1 MCILLV
7 LYTWKGNPGH
17 LLVCRVCNSD
27 SDMRFV
33 VNRAILRRQN
43 HQLQLLEPS
52 KFDLYLSYFD
62 PKISVD
68 PPKVIAATTEV
79 SSIYV

>member
-7 LYTWKGNPGH
+7 LYTLKGNPGH
-17 LLVCRVCNSD
+17 LVCIVCNSD

-43 HQLQLLEPS
+43 HQLQLYNP

-68 PPKVIAATTEV
+68 PPKVIAATKEV
-79 SSIYV
+79 SPIYV